1 MEKLKRGMTFHC
13 FSSKNFHCFSK
24 TRGCQMTVRKADLEQ
39 KEVLSHTMCDVS
51 VELIATVF
59 NGSQNY
65 TFD

>member
-1 MEKLKRGMTFHC
+1 
-13 FSSKNFHCFSK
+13 
-24 TRGCQMTVRKADLEQ
+24 MTVRKADLEQ
-39 KEVLSHTMCDVS
+39 KEVLSHTTYDVS